1 MKDIEKMMKM
11 SESMIDVAWNMTVY
25 DIEGT
30 LRSSIKRLF
39 RDKGATKEDKK
50 TKAQGLL
57 MMGKIFKKYGVASTK
72 EGLKDL
78 KEKLSG

>member
-1 MKDIEKMMKM
+1 M

-25 DIEGT
+25 DIDST
-30 LRSSIKRLF
+30 LRASIKRLF
-39 RDKGATKEDKK
+39 RDRMASKEDKK

-57 MMGKIFKKYGVASTK
+57 LMGNIFKKYGVSSTE

-78 KEKLSG
+78 KAKIGGGMQQP